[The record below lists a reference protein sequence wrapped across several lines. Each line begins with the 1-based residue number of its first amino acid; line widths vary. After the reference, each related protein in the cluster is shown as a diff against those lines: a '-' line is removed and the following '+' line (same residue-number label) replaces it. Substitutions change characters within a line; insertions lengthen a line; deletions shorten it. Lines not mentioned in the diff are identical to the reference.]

1 MLKEEKIREAA
12 RAAGIEMIGFAEP
25 HPLTEWLEI
34 LEKRREQGR
43 ITSFERTPPSRRV
56 DYSQAFP
63 KVKGI
68 IVIGVPYCTELPE
81 PEDNTAHG
89 SMASVAW
96 GQDYH
101 EVVTE
106 KMNGLMALLKETAPS
121 LEYRSYVDNSRLLD
135 RATAWRAG
143 LGFFGKNNTLINPEY
158 GSFFF
163 IGQILVSSFIDFKHA
178 VPLKSQC
185 GTCQRCLMAC
195 PNQALGEG
203 YTLEPERCVSYLT
216 QKKKLTPEEERLL
229 GVTYLYGCDDCQRA
243 CPWNIKSSDGGQ
255 AWPDIAPE
263 SIYPGLDETEAISE
277 SDFEEKFGKTAAA
290 WRGKDVLARN
300 ARIIKNNLKN
310 HAKDKN

>member
-121 LEYRSYVDNSRLLD
+121 GPGHSL
-135 RATAWRAG
+135 AG
-143 LGFFGKNNTLINPEY
+143 RPGFFRQKQYPHQSRIWQFLFYWADTGKQ
-158 GSFFF
+158 F
-163 IGQILVSSFIDFKHA
+163 H
-178 VPLKSQC
+178 
-185 GTCQRCLMAC
+185 
-195 PNQALGEG
+195 
-203 YTLEPERCVSYLT
+203 
-216 QKKKLTPEEERLL
+216 RL
-229 GVTYLYGCDDCQRA
+229 
-243 CPWNIKSSDGGQ
+243 
-255 AWPDIAPE
+255 
-263 SIYPGLDETEAISE
+263 
-277 SDFEEKFGKTAAA
+277 
-290 WRGKDVLARN
+290 
-300 ARIIKNNLKN
+300 
-310 HAKDKN
+310 

>member
-101 EVVTE
+101 EVVT
-106 KMNGLMALLKETAPS
+106 
-121 LEYRSYVDNSRLLD
+121 
-135 RATAWRAG
+135 
-143 LGFFGKNNTLINPEY
+143 
-158 GSFFF
+158 
-163 IGQILVSSFIDFKHA
+163 
-178 VPLKSQC
+178 
-185 GTCQRCLMAC
+185 
-195 PNQALGEG
+195 
-203 YTLEPERCVSYLT
+203 
-216 QKKKLTPEEERLL
+216 
-229 GVTYLYGCDDCQRA
+229 
-243 CPWNIKSSDGGQ
+243 
-255 AWPDIAPE
+255 
-263 SIYPGLDETEAISE
+263 
-277 SDFEEKFGKTAAA
+277 
-290 WRGKDVLARN
+290 
-300 ARIIKNNLKN
+300 
-310 HAKDKN
+310 